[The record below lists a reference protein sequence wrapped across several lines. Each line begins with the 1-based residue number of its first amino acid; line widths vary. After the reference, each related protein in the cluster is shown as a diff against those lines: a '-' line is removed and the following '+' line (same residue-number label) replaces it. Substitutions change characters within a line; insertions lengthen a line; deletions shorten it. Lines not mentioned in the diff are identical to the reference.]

1 MVGRSVR
8 PCDDL
13 KYRVSVTRL
22 GECQTVARGYS
33 SNKNHGL
40 CPLHVPSSLQLFH
53 VQWYLILLVKH
64 SLGRVTRSPERDSRM
79 RASLH
84 GLGTLF
90 FLSAVSFSTRRSQS
104 VKLGYV
110 CSLCHARSESLG
122 NRTLFSL
129 PFFSPPFSFPPV
141 LLFFSSFLYFFLSFF
156 LFFSLHP
163 LPPAPLPT
171 TSLAIRSPQGKLVFS
186 IARRRAGTKTR
197 GGYRQPSRSN
207 LFFQTGTSIILEGD
221 ASAPFNRERR
231 AICRSFLRIK
241 LFPLFRRI
249 VHALRRAS
257 SRLPSN

>member
-90 FLSAVSFSTRRSQS
+90 FLSAVSFSMRRSQS

-129 PFFSPPFSFPPV
+129 PFFPLSLPFPS
-141 LLFFSSFLYFFLSFF
+141 LSSRSSLF
-156 LFFSLHP
+156 LFFFIFFPFFFFYSFPSTRFPLH
-163 LPPAPLPT
+163 L
-171 TSLAIRSPQGKLVFS
+171 S
-186 IARRRAGTKTR
+186 
-197 GGYRQPSRSN
+197 RQP
-207 LFFQTGTSIILEGD
+207 L
-221 ASAPFNRERR
+221 
-231 AICRSFLRIK
+231 
-241 LFPLFRRI
+241 
-249 VHALRRAS
+249 
-257 SRLPSN
+257 

>member
-1 MVGRSVR
+1 MLPLPCSVR
-8 PCDDL
+8 ESR
-13 KYRVSVTRL
+13 KS
-22 GECQTVARGYS
+22 
-33 SNKNHGL
+33 
-40 CPLHVPSSLQLFH
+40 HVIFPS
-53 VQWYLILLVKH
+53 
-64 SLGRVTRSPERDSRM
+64 
-79 RASLH
+79 
-84 GLGTLF
+84 F
-90 FLSAVSFSTRRSQS
+90 FPPFPSFP
-104 VKLGYV
+104 
-110 CSLCHARSESLG
+110 
-122 NRTLFSL
+122 FSIL
-129 PFFSPPFSFPPV
+129 PFFSFSLLFYIFSF
-141 LLFFSSFLYFFLSFF
+141 LFF

>member
-129 PFFSPPFSFPPV
+129 PFFPLSLPFPS
-141 LLFFSSFLYFFLSFF
+141 LSSRSSLF
-156 LFFSLHP
+156 LFFFIFFPFFFFILFP
-163 LPPAPLPT
+163 PPASPC
-171 TSLAIRSPQGKLVFS
+171 TSPDNLSSHPFATGEIGFFHCTATSWHENTRGIQAAKSKQPFFPNRNLDY
-186 IARRRAGTKTR
+186 TR
-197 GGYRQPSRSN
+197 GGCKC
-207 LFFQTGTSIILEGD
+207 T
-221 ASAPFNRERR
+221 
-231 AICRSFLRIK
+231 
-241 LFPLFRRI
+241 
-249 VHALRRAS
+249 V
-257 SRLPSN
+257 